1 MLMNRMLLA
10 AVTLIGLTTTAM
22 AQGYYDNSPSTAPY
36 YQQQRPLSYG
46 APYDRPTP
54 TQGN

>member
-1 MLMNRMLLA
+1 MNRMLLA